1 MLLAGTQP
9 QPEIFTVVL
18 LKIQVFW
25 NVMQCGRALVPDAED
40 RSANARKTWE
50 LILQNVSKYS
60 PVTASHHKRLE
71 FSRSSGSSDLSLQ

>member
-25 NVMQCGRALVPDAED
+25 NVEGHIVPDAEEG
-40 RSANARKTWE
+40 SASARKTWA